1 MQKFKRIFL
10 IVLDSLG
17 AGELP
22 DAEKFGD
29 KGAHTLR
36 SVSMSDKL
44 FIPNLRRL
52 GIGNI
57 DGLGFLG
64 TNESPEGAVCKLSER
79 SNGKDSTIGHWEM
92 SGIISPNPLPTFPY
106 GFPAEILDQFSEITG
121 RGVLCNKPYSGT
133 KVIADYGEEHMRT
146 GSLIVYTSADSVFQI
161 AAHEDVVP
169 LEELYTYCRQAR
181 GILTGKYGVG
191 RVIARPFTG
200 EPGSFTRTSHRHDF
214 SIEPP
219 ALTMLDALKNAGRD
233 VISVGKIQ
241 DLFAGRGLTE
251 THSTSGNADGMSVTA
266 KIAGEDFDGLCY
278 VNLVDFDMLY
288 GHRQGAGG
296 YAKALSDFDRWLGD
310 FLRVLH
316 EDDMLIITADH
327 GCDPSD
333 DSTDHTREYIP
344 LIAFG
349 RKIIPNNT
357 GIRSTFADIA
367 ATVCEALG
375 VDYYCEGRS
384 MLGEMTDIRVHL
396 RERAV
401 RAMSDSY
408 SPYSGFRVGAA
419 LLCGSGRIYTGCNIE
434 NSAYSPSLCA
444 ERTAFAKAVSAGER
458 DFTAIAIAGGA
469 NSVIEE
475 ICPPCGVC
483 RQVMGEFCR
492 PEFEIILTKQ
502 DGFEL
507 HTLSELLPLGF
518 SL

>member
-133 KVIADYGEEHMRT
+133 KVIADYGEEHMQT

-200 EPGSFTRTSHRHDF
+200 EPGSSKT
-214 SIEPP
+214 P
-219 ALTMLDALKNAGRD
+219 DAT
-233 VISVGKIQ
+233 
-241 DLFAGRGLTE
+241 LFQSARFR
-251 THSTSGNADGMSVTA
+251 
-266 KIAGEDFDGLCY
+266 I
-278 VNLVDFDMLY
+278 
-288 GHRQGAGG
+288 
-296 YAKALSDFDRWLGD
+296 
-310 FLRVLH
+310 FLRDADLPKPTRPQA
-316 EDDMLIITADH
+316 MLME
-327 GCDPSD
+327 CLSRQKLP
-333 DSTDHTREYIP
+333 
-344 LIAFG
+344 
-349 RKIIPNNT
+349 
-357 GIRSTFADIA
+357 
-367 ATVCEALG
+367 
-375 VDYYCEGRS
+375 
-384 MLGEMTDIRVHL
+384 
-396 RERAV
+396 ERILMDC
-401 RAMSDSY
+401 AMS
-408 SPYSGFRVGAA
+408 
-419 LLCGSGRIYTGCNIE
+419 IW
-434 NSAYSPSLCA
+434 
-444 ERTAFAKAVSAGER
+444 
-458 DFTAIAIAGGA
+458 
-469 NSVIEE
+469 
-475 ICPPCGVC
+475 
-483 RQVMGEFCR
+483 
-492 PEFEIILTKQ
+492 
-502 DGFEL
+502 
-507 HTLSELLPLGF
+507 
-518 SL
+518 